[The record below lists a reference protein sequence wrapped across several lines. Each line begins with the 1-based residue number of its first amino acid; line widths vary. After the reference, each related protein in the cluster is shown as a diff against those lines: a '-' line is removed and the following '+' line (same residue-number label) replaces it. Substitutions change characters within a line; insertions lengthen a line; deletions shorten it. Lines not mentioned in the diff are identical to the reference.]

1 MFEENVKRL
10 IIAVFCLLPLLSGC
24 KSPLPDVDTS
34 TVTSIVISHPVEGSF
49 TVTDK
54 ADIVRLITA
63 MQNAKRDFTAY
74 DTAKATTI
82 VINRTGNPAIRIQS
96 GGSLF
101 DVDGQQYYSSQAGDA
116 QRELERQGSG
126 RK

>member
-1 MFEENVKRL
+1 MKRL
-10 IIAVFCLLPLLSGC
+10 IIAAFCLLPLLSGC

-74 DTAKATTI
+74 DTAKTTMI

-96 GGSLF
+96 AGSLF

-126 RK
+126 RTWKP